1 MGKEI
6 KMLIKEFVKKYVP
19 PQDTDNLLKTALITV
34 LGWIKL
40 TNTDGTTKT
49 VLSDMPVPENLV
61 ILMNKVMTPGFYDSL
76 SGQLNNA
83 IGGILDKINQIES
96 GNIDVQSLIT
106 ETK

>member
-1 MGKEI
+1 
-6 KMLIKEFVKKYVP
+6 
-19 PQDTDNLLKTALITV
+19 
-34 LGWIKL
+34 
-40 TNTDGTTKT
+40 
-49 VLSDMPVPENLV
+49 
-61 ILMNKVMTPGFYDSL
+61 MNKVMTPGFYDSL